1 MLGIQ
6 LLLITIKAD
15 SSELYMHLCL
25 MLGQSKAVKNL

>member
-15 SSELYMHLCL
+15 SSELYMHLRL
-25 MLGQSKAVKNL
+25 TLGPVTKL